1 MSAATLI
8 ARKSVR
14 ARWGRTLAIL
24 FAITAS
30 VSFVV
35 GSFVLADSL
44 RATFNNL
51 FQELNEQVDLEVRAS
66 QAFESDDARDPIDV
80 TIADSIRAVDGV
92 AIAEPILQRYAQLLD
107 ANGEAITPPG
117 GPTFGVSW
125 EGDDGL
131 QGVTVKEGRAPNGP
145 DELAID
151 KATADTEGFAV
162 GDTVSYLTDV
172 GTFQGTITGTVGLG
186 SADSFGGAQLVALD
200 LDTALVHF
208 GADGKVDA
216 IDISVADGA
225 DVDAVQQAIEDILPP
240 QTEVITG
247 EEVAQETADNV
258 NQFVTVFGTGLL
270 IFAFITAFVSAFII
284 NNVFQ
289 ITIGQ
294 RLRELALL
302 RAVGASGRQ
311 VRWMI
316 TTEALVLGVLATVF
330 GVIGGIGVA
339 KLLIFLFDAAGAGF
353 PDTQTVLEPRTIVVA
368 ALVGIGITMA
378 SVIVPS
384 RRAAKIPPVAAM
396 RPELGFAAMRSRR
409 LVAGAIVT
417 VIGIAMFL
425 VGLFLKPGGTPGLI
439 GFAGIG
445 ALVLFLG
452 VASLSS
458 TVATPVTKVIGWPI
472 EKLFKVPGSLA
483 RQNVARAPRRTSSSA
498 SALMIGVALVSGTAV
513 FASSLRASLVET
525 LESAISADYIITD
538 TSFQGLSPVVSET
551 LAEVPELEAVTPIR
565 GISGQV
571 DGETKNFGA
580 VDPIAFD
587 KLVDPDLQEGTI
599 ADLGLDEL
607 LLHKDPANDL
617 GASTVGSTVAVT
629 FQNGV
634 EQTLTVAGI
643 YGDATFGNWLI
654 GLDTLTEISDAP
666 GPRLLRD
673 RQARRWRRSGD
684 RRCRSAGGDG
694 AVPAGQRA
702 DQCRVPRFA
711 GGADQPAPA
720 DHHTAAGLRDPDRDP
735 RHLDHAGTRCVRT
748 HARDR
753 FAACGRHE
761 QASDAPFGSLGSGD
775 RVDLRCPRRHRRGD
789 IPRGDPDAGGARRRD
804 QQAGV
809 QPDDHRGHPDR
820 CCDRRPGGSDL
831 PVVQGIEH
839 ERPRS
844 HRHRVKCDV
853 WGRAPDVT
861 PR

>member
-1 MSAATLI
+1 VSAGTLI
-8 ARKSVR
+8 ARKSIR

-44 RATFNNL
+44 RATFDSL
-51 FQELNEQVDLEVRAS
+51 FQELGADVDLEVRAA
-66 QAFESDDARDPIDV
+66 QAFEGDDSRDPIDV
-80 TIADSIRAVDGV
+80 AIADSISQVDGV
-92 AIAEPILQRYAQLLD
+92 DIVEPTLTRFAQLIGPD
-107 ANGEAITPPG
+107 GDVITPTG

-125 EGDDGL
+125 QGDDGI
-131 QGVTVKEGRAPNGP
+131 QGVTIKAGRAPSGP

-151 KATADTEGFAV
+151 KATADNENFEI

-172 GTFQGTITGTVGLG
+172 GTFEGTIVGTVGLG

-216 IDISVADGA
+216 IDIAVVDGA
-225 DVDAVQQAIEDILPP
+225 DVAEVQQAIAGILPP
-240 QTEVITG
+240 QTEVVTG
-247 EEVAQETADNV
+247 EQVAQETADDV
-258 NQFVTVFGTGLL
+258 NQFVSVFGTGLL
-270 IFAFITAFVSAFII
+270 VFAFITAFVSAFII

-302 RAVGASGRQ
+302 RAVGASARQ

-316 TTEALVLGVLATVF
+316 SAEAFALGVLATLF
-330 GVIGGIGVA
+330 GVLGGLLVA
-339 KLLIFLFDAAGAGF
+339 RGLIAAFDAAGAGF
-353 PDTQTVLEPRTIVVA
+353 PDTQTVLQARTVAIA

-409 LVAGAIVT
+409 LVAGVVVT
-417 VIGIAMFL
+417 VIGVTMFV
-425 VGLFLKPGGTPGLI
+425 VGLFLRPGGTTGLI
-439 GFAGIG
+439 ALAGIG

-458 TVATPVTKVIGWPI
+458 TVATPVTRVIGWPV
-472 EKLFKVPGSLA
+472 ERLFKVPGALA

-498 SALMIGVALVSGTAV
+498 SALMIGVALVSSTAV

-525 LESAISADYIITD
+525 LESAISADYIVTD
-538 TSFQGLSPVVSET
+538 SGFQGLSPVVSET
-551 LAEVPELEAVTPIR
+551 LATVPELEAVTPIR

-571 DGETKNFGA
+571 DGATKNFGA
-580 VDPIAFD
+580 VDPVAFEQ
-587 KLVDPDLQEGTI
+587 LVDPDLQDGTV
-599 ADLGLDEL
+599 ADLGVNEL

-617 GASTVGSTVAVT
+617 DVTIGSTIDVT

-654 GLDTLTEISDAP
+654 SLDTLSEISDAP
-666 GPRLLRD
+666 ARDFFIIAKLADGVDPVTGDAAVEAAMEPFPQANVQTNAEFLDSQEAQINQLLLIITLLLAFAILIAILGISITLALGVFERTREIGLLRAVGMNR
-673 RQARRWRRSGD
+673 RQTRRSVRWEAVIVSTFGALIGIVVGTFLGVVLTLAVPD
-684 RRCRSAGGDG
+684 DVISKLAFNPTIIVAILIG
-694 AVPAGQRA
+694 AVI
-702 DQCRVPRFA
+702 
-711 GGADQPAPA
+711 
-720 DHHTAAGLRDPDRDP
+720 AGL
-735 RHLDHAGTRCVRT
+735 V
-748 HARDR
+748 
-753 FAACGRHE
+753 AALYPSYK
-761 QASDAPFGSLGSGD
+761 ASNMNVLEA
-775 RVDLRCPRRHRRGD
+775 
-789 IPRGDPDAGGARRRD
+789 IAT
-804 QQAGV
+804 
-809 QPDDHRGHPDR
+809 
-820 CCDRRPGGSDL
+820 
-831 PVVQGIEH
+831 E
-839 ERPRS
+839 
-844 HRHRVKCDV
+844 
-853 WGRAPDVT
+853 
-861 PR
+861 

>member
-44 RATFNNL
+44 RATFDNL
-51 FQELNEQVDLEVRAS
+51 FQELNEQVDLEVRAA

-92 AIAEPILQRYAQLLD
+92 DIAEPILQRYAQLLD

-216 IDISVADGA
+216 IDISIADGA
-225 DVDAVQQAIEDILPP
+225 DVVAVQQAIEDILPP
-240 QTEVITG
+240 QTEVVTG

-258 NQFVTVFGTGLL
+258 NQFVNVFGTGLL
-270 IFAFITAFVSAFII
+270 VFAFITAFVSAFII

-316 TTEALVLGVLATVF
+316 STEAFALGVLATVL
-330 GVIGGIGVA
+330 GVIGGVGVA
-339 KLLIFLFDAAGAGF
+339 NLLIFLFDAAGAGF
-353 PDTQTVLEPRTIVVA
+353 PDTQTVLQLRTVIVA

-417 VIGIAMFL
+417 VIGIVMFL

-617 GASTVGSTVAVT
+617 GASIGSTVAVT

-666 GPRLLRD
+666 ARDFFVIAKLAEGVDAATGDAAVQAAMEPFPQANVQTNAEFLDSQEAQINQLLLIITLLLAFAILIAILGISITLALGVFERTREIGLLRAVGMNK
-673 RQARRWRRSGD
+673 RQTRRSVRWEAVIVSIFGALVGIVVGTFLGVILTLAVPD
-684 RRCRSAGGDG
+684 DVISKLAFNPTIIVAILIG
-694 AVPAGQRA
+694 AVI
-702 DQCRVPRFA
+702 
-711 GGADQPAPA
+711 
-720 DHHTAAGLRDPDRDP
+720 AGL
-735 RHLDHAGTRCVRT
+735 
-748 HARDR
+748 
-753 FAACGRHE
+753 AAAIYPSFK
-761 QASDAPFGSLGSGD
+761 ASNMNVLEA
-775 RVDLRCPRRHRRGD
+775 
-789 IPRGDPDAGGARRRD
+789 IAT
-804 QQAGV
+804 
-809 QPDDHRGHPDR
+809 
-820 CCDRRPGGSDL
+820 
-831 PVVQGIEH
+831 E
-839 ERPRS
+839 
-844 HRHRVKCDV
+844 
-853 WGRAPDVT
+853 
-861 PR
+861 

>member
-51 FQELNEQVDLEVRAS
+51 FQELNEEVDLEVRAS
-66 QAFESDDARDPIDV
+66 QAFESDDARDPIDA
-80 TIADSIRAVDGV
+80 TIADSIRTVDGV
-92 AIAEPILQRYAQLLD
+92 DIAEPILQRYAQLLD
-107 ANGEAITPPG
+107 ANGEAITPAG

-172 GTFQGTITGTVGLG
+172 GTFQGTISGTVGLG

-225 DVDAVQQAIEDILPP
+225 DVVAVQQAIEDILPP
-240 QTEVITG
+240 QTEVVTG
-247 EEVAQETADNV
+247 QEVAQETADNV
-258 NQFVTVFGTGLL
+258 NQFVNVFGTGLL
-270 IFAFITAFVSAFII
+270 VFAFITAFVSAFII

-316 TTEALVLGVLATVF
+316 STEAFALGVLATVL
-330 GVIGGIGVA
+330 GVIGGVGVA
-339 KLLIFLFDAAGAGF
+339 NLLIFLFDAAGAGF
-353 PDTQTVLEPRTIVVA
+353 PDTQTVLQLRTVIVA

-409 LVAGAIVT
+409 LVAGAVVT

-617 GASTVGSTVAVT
+617 GASIGSTVAVT

-666 GPRLLRD
+666 ARDFFVIAKLADGVDAATGDAAVQAAMEPFPQANVQTNAEFLDSQEAQINQLLLIITLLLAFAILIAILGISITLALGVFERTREIGLLRAVGMNK
-673 RQARRWRRSGD
+673 RQTRRSVRWEAVIVSIFGALVGIVVGTFLGVILTLAVPD
-684 RRCRSAGGDG
+684 DVISKLAFNPTIIVTILIG
-694 AVPAGQRA
+694 AVI
-702 DQCRVPRFA
+702 
-711 GGADQPAPA
+711 
-720 DHHTAAGLRDPDRDP
+720 AGL
-735 RHLDHAGTRCVRT
+735 
-748 HARDR
+748 
-753 FAACGRHE
+753 AAAIYPSFK
-761 QASDAPFGSLGSGD
+761 ASNMNVLEA
-775 RVDLRCPRRHRRGD
+775 
-789 IPRGDPDAGGARRRD
+789 IAT
-804 QQAGV
+804 
-809 QPDDHRGHPDR
+809 
-820 CCDRRPGGSDL
+820 
-831 PVVQGIEH
+831 E
-839 ERPRS
+839 
-844 HRHRVKCDV
+844 
-853 WGRAPDVT
+853 
-861 PR
+861 

>member
-1 MSAATLI
+1 MSAGTLI
-8 ARKSVR
+8 ARKSIR

-44 RATFNNL
+44 RATFDNL
-51 FQELNEQVDLEVRAS
+51 FQELNEQVDLEVRAA

-80 TIADSIRAVDGV
+80 SVADSIRAVDGV

-107 ANGEAITPPG
+107 ADGEAISPPG

-131 QGVTVKEGRAPNGP
+131 QGVTVKEGRAPRGP

-172 GTFQGTITGTVGLG
+172 GTFEGTITGTVGLG

-208 GADGKVDA
+208 GAEDKVDA
-216 IDISVADGA
+216 IDIAVDEGVEVAT
-225 DVDAVQQAIEDILPP
+225 VQQAIEEILPP
-240 QTEVITG
+240 QTEVVTG

-258 NQFVTVFGTGLL
+258 NQFVDVFGTGLL
-270 IFAFITAFVSAFII
+270 IFAFITAFVSVFII

-316 TTEALVLGVLATVF
+316 STEAFALGLLATVF
-330 GVIGGIGVA
+330 GVFGGLVVA
-339 KLLIFLFDAAGAGF
+339 RGLIALFDAAGAGF
-353 PDTQTVLEPRTIVVA
+353 PDTQTVLQARTIAIA

-409 LVAGAIVT
+409 LVAGVIVT
-417 VIGIAMFL
+417 AIGLTMFL
-425 VGLFLKPGGTPGLI
+425 VGLFLRPGGTPGLI

-445 ALVLFLG
+445 ALALFLG

-458 TVATPVTKVIGWPI
+458 TVATPVTRVIGWPI
-472 EKLFKVPGSLA
+472 EKLFKVPGALA

-498 SALMIGVALVSGTAV
+498 SALMIGVALVSSTAV
-513 FASSLRASLVET
+513 FASSLRASLVDT

-538 TSFQGLSPVVSET
+538 AGFQGLSPVVSET
-551 LAEVPELEAVTPIR
+551 LADVPELEAVTPIR

-571 DGETKNFGA
+571 DGSTKNFGA
-580 VDPIAFD
+580 VDPVAFE
-587 KLVDPDLQEGTI
+587 KLVDPDLQDGTI

-607 LLHKDPANDL
+607 LLHTDPADDL
-617 GASTVGSTVAVT
+617 GATIGSTVDVT

-634 EQTLTVAGI
+634 EETLTVAGI
-643 YGDATFGNWLI
+643 YSDATFGNWLI
-654 GLDTLTEISDAP
+654 GLDTLDQITDAP
-666 GPRLLRD
+666 ARDFFVIARLADGVDPVTGDAAVQAAMEPFPQANVQTNAEFLDSQEAQINQLLLIITMLLAFAILIAILGISITLALGVFERTREIGLLRAVGMNK
-673 RQARRWRRSGD
+673 RQTRRSVRWEAVIVSIFGALVGIIVGTFLGVILTLAVPD
-684 RRCRSAGGDG
+684 DVISKLAFNPTIIVAILIG
-694 AVPAGQRA
+694 AVI
-702 DQCRVPRFA
+702 
-711 GGADQPAPA
+711 
-720 DHHTAAGLRDPDRDP
+720 AGL
-735 RHLDHAGTRCVRT
+735 V
-748 HARDR
+748 
-753 FAACGRHE
+753 AALYPSYK
-761 QASDAPFGSLGSGD
+761 ASNMNVLEA
-775 RVDLRCPRRHRRGD
+775 
-789 IPRGDPDAGGARRRD
+789 IAT
-804 QQAGV
+804 
-809 QPDDHRGHPDR
+809 
-820 CCDRRPGGSDL
+820 
-831 PVVQGIEH
+831 E
-839 ERPRS
+839 
-844 HRHRVKCDV
+844 
-853 WGRAPDVT
+853 
-861 PR
+861 